1 MTRKTRQNLLQNARE
16 DLWHY
21 SLNLLSQ
28 NDHIIYLRRTRH
40 CFCTVQVFNYLEA
53 IAMWHNILQSRKSKL
68 IATESLAITFRKHL
82 NFHSQNFC
90 SQ

>member
-1 MTRKTRQNLLQNARE
+1 MTRKTRQKLLQNARE

-28 NDHIIYLRRTRH
+28 NDHVVYLRRTNH
-40 CFCTVQVFNYLEA
+40 CFCSVQVFKYLEA
-53 IAMWHNILQSRKSKL
+53 IAMWHNILQSRKSKI

-82 NFHSQNFC
+82 NLDSQIFYA
-90 SQ
+90 Q